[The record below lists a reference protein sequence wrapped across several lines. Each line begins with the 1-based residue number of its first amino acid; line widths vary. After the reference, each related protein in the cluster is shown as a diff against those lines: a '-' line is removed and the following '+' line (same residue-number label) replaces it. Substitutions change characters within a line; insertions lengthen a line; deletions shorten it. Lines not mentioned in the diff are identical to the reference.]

1 MSSTEVRFLQRIA
14 GAKLEDDFSHVSEAG
29 VFAAAYQEQDGM
41 LPTTLRL
48 VGEMSGGRA
57 PTAVADYAPPPQG
70 AVLGQETARL
80 TRYTS
85 RLLIGGPGNCLGHLL
100 DYLVLKEEQGHLAA
114 PLLKGPLVSL
124 GLLANHVRSTHLPH
138 QKIFLRE
145 HIKLQNGDRSWRPI
159 SVAQFFF
166 WPQTFHTISFICQA
180 KMA

>member
-80 TRYTS
+80 TREAPPAASQCVGETS
-85 RLLIGGPGNCLGHLL
+85 GGQTPPA
-100 DYLVLKEEQGHLAA
+100 VASSAPPPQAA
-114 PLLKGPLVSL
+114 
-124 GLLANHVRSTHLPH
+124 LLAQVTALLAGFNSDSQPRVPH
-138 QKIFLRE
+138 RRLWSGHRG
-145 HIKLQNGDRSWRPI
+145 H
-159 SVAQFFF
+159 
-166 WPQTFHTISFICQA
+166 
-180 KMA
+180 